1 MRINFTSLES
11 KASESL
17 SGSVFINASD
27 LRFEFKSFSD
37 LVVLDFAVKMRE
49 CISIHIGQAGIQVGN
64 SCCELYCLEHGIQT
78 WTILDHGRFWEKYDA
93 GLIMGGNG
101 TATAGSSHQ
110 QVSPQL
116 ESEIRLLPLHAR
128 SLILYLK
135 R

>member
-1 MRINFTSLES
+1 
-11 KASESL
+11 
-17 SGSVFINASD
+17 
-27 LRFEFKSFSD
+27 
-37 LVVLDFAVKMRE
+37 MRE
-49 CISIHIGQAGIQVGN
+49 CISIHIGQA
-64 SCCELYCLEHGIQT
+64 GIQT

-110 QVSPQL
+110 QVSPQP